1 MLTPR
6 EKRAS
11 RQVARPLFSPIF
23 FECPALPESSD
34 VMFVVAPSSSHSAGR
49 GGRAFAPA
57 MASRRDA
64 LLWLLRGARSVSLA
78 GTHRPAAAS
87 YATTSGWRAWKGYG
101 EEKPA
106 RGGTRAPDRAARE
119 ERALNDLLVRSRHH
133 ERVLALVQN
142 GVVTH
147 DASDDAPNASA
158 DASMRNALSTSE
170 KTKKKVTFRAANVAT
185 SFSRLRSALK
195 RVPLGGPVNRR
206 RELASNIVT
215 RDARYANMRE
225 MLRKALPSF
234 GPIELATTIK
244 ALADIHAFAQHGR
257 TPALRLTRH
266 DGDLKTDTDLSV
278 LFKQCVKT
286 HAHKC
291 DTRRTIMLVEG
302 LRGLGRVADRFAD
315 EDGFRAVAS
324 AIQNAAMSDVAHR
337 GYRSETRS
345 DTRNSFACLAW
356 NLHYGNSWRSAN
368 RVKRNPEPLARAT
381 ERLGNDVWRAVAEKI
396 VFGKPAVLN
405 GDQKERFRERDDSV
419 YDDSVLPLSRRGL
432 AMAMDAFVSS
442 SELRLA
448 LNALDADTGGAAR
461 RELQA
466 AVFRVA
472 KETFRE
478 GWRSDATACEQRR
491 RLLIGWGPTP
501 ARVAA
506 GRAPTECLA
515 IGAGCA
521 VLGLEAIHEGF
532 TDQPPAWVPDR
543 GSRLERSRENA
554 RDVFLF
560 DDEDEEDDEEDLLL
574 DELRLEA
581 YDDRMRSRAD
591 ETRAAEV
598 EAGAP
603 ALPSQGLLDVDN
615 FRVAGGRLDLAS
627 LPPAPPK
634 PTPRGDGWR

>member
-1 MLTPR
+1 
-6 EKRAS
+6 
-11 RQVARPLFSPIF
+11 
-23 FECPALPESSD
+23 
-34 VMFVVAPSSSHSAGR
+34 MFVVAPSSSHSAGR

-158 DASMRNALSTSE
+158 DASMRNALSTCE

-345 DTRNSFACLAW
+345 DARNAFACLAW

-368 RVKRNPEPLARAT
+368 RVKRNPEPLARAR
-381 ERLGNDVWRAVAEKI
+381 EALGNDVWRAVAEKI
-396 VFGKPAVLN
+396 VFGEAVRN
-405 GDQKERFRERDDSV
+405 GDQRDDSV
-419 YDDSVLPLSRRGL
+419 FSAAPPLSRRGL

-448 LNALDADTGGAAR
+448 LNALDADTNGAAR

-466 AVFRVA
+466 AANRVA

-543 GSRLERSRENA
+543 GSRLEQRRENA
-554 RDVFLF
+554 FSDVFLF
-560 DDEDEEDDEEDLLL
+560 DDEDDEDDEEDLLL
-574 DELRLEA
+574 DELRLE
-581 YDDRMRSRAD
+581 DGDRMRSRAD
-591 ETRAAEV
+591 ISPRAASSDPAAE
-598 EAGAP
+598 

-634 PTPRGDGWR
+634 P

>member
-1 MLTPR
+1 
-6 EKRAS
+6 
-11 RQVARPLFSPIF
+11 
-23 FECPALPESSD
+23 
-34 VMFVVAPSSSHSAGR
+34 
-49 GGRAFAPA
+49 

-78 GTHRPAAAS
+78 GTYRPAAAS

-170 KTKKKVTFRAANVAT
+170 KTTFQGKKKVTFRAANVAT

-291 DTRRTIMLVEG
+291 DTRRTILLVQG

-315 EDGFRAVAS
+315 EDGFRAVAE
-324 AIQNAAMSDVAHR
+324 AIQNAAISDVAHR

-345 DTRNSFACLAW
+345 DARNAFACLAW

-368 RVKRNPEPLARAT
+368 RVKRNPEPLARAR
-381 ERLGNDVWRAVAEKI
+381 EALGNDVWRAVAEKI
-396 VFGKPAVLN
+396 VFGEKKKAVFVLN
-405 GDQKERFRERDDSV
+405 GDHKETTRERDDSV

-442 SELRLA
+442 SSLRLA

-466 AVFRVA
+466 ASNRVA
-472 KETFRE
+472 EETFTE

-515 IGAGCA
+515 IAKGCA
-521 VLGLEAIHEGF
+521 VLGLEAHEGF
-532 TDQPPAWVPDR
+532 TDQPPVWVPDR
-543 GSRLERSRENA
+543 RRLERSRENA
-554 RDVFLF
+554 QDVFLF
-560 DDEDEEDDEEDLLL
+560 DDEDDEDDEEDLLE
-574 DELRLEA
+574 DELRLED
-581 YDDRMRSRAD
+581 DDRMRSRAD
-591 ETRAAEV
+591 ISPRAASSEPAA
-598 EAGAP
+598 E
-603 ALPSQGLLDVDN
+603 ALPSQGLLDVER

-634 PTPRGDGWR
+634 PPPRGDGWR

>member
-1 MLTPR
+1 
-6 EKRAS
+6 
-11 RQVARPLFSPIF
+11 
-23 FECPALPESSD
+23 
-34 VMFVVAPSSSHSAGR
+34 
-49 GGRAFAPA
+49 
-57 MASRRDA
+57 
-64 LLWLLRGARSVSLA
+64 
-78 GTHRPAAAS
+78 
-87 YATTSGWRAWKGYG
+87 
-101 EEKPA
+101 
-106 RGGTRAPDRAARE
+106 
-119 ERALNDLLVRSRHH
+119 
-133 ERVLALVQN
+133 
-142 GVVTH
+142 
-147 DASDDAPNASA
+147 
-158 DASMRNALSTSE
+158 
-170 KTKKKVTFRAANVAT
+170 
-185 SFSRLRSALK
+185 
-195 RVPLGGPVNRR
+195 
-206 RELASNIVT
+206 
-215 RDARYANMRE
+215 

-466 AVFRVA
+466 AANRVA
-472 KETFRE
+472 KEIFRE

-515 IGAGCA
+515 IAKGCA
-521 VLGLEAIHEGF
+521 VLGLEQHEGF

-543 GSRLERSRENA
+543 RRLEQRRENA

-574 DELRLEA
+574 DELRLEDG
-581 YDDRMRSRAD
+581 DDRMRSRAD

-598 EAGAP
+598 EPAAE
-603 ALPSQGLLDVDN
+603 ALPSQGLLDVER

>member
-1 MLTPR
+1 
-6 EKRAS
+6 
-11 RQVARPLFSPIF
+11 
-23 FECPALPESSD
+23 
-34 VMFVVAPSSSHSAGR
+34 
-49 GGRAFAPA
+49 

-78 GTHRPAAAS
+78 GTYRPAAAS

-170 KTKKKVTFRAANVAT
+170 KTTFQGKKKVTFRAANVAT

-291 DTRRTIMLVEG
+291 DTRRTILLVQG

-315 EDGFRAVAS
+315 EDGFRAVAE

-345 DTRNSFACLAW
+345 DARNAFACLAW

-368 RVKRNPEPLARAT
+368 RVKRNPEPLARAR
-381 ERLGNDVWRAVAEKI
+381 EALGNDVWRAVAEKI
-396 VFGKPAVLN
+396 VFGEKKKAVFVLN
-405 GDQKERFRERDDSV
+405 GDHKETTRERDDSV

-442 SELRLA
+442 SSLRLA

-466 AVFRVA
+466 ASNRVA
-472 KETFRE
+472 EETFTE

-515 IGAGCA
+515 IAKGCA
-521 VLGLEAIHEGF
+521 VLGLEAHEGF
-532 TDQPPAWVPDR
+532 TDQPPVWVPDR
-543 GSRLERSRENA
+543 RRLERSRENA
-554 RDVFLF
+554 QDVFLF
-560 DDEDEEDDEEDLLL
+560 DDEDDEDDEEDLLE
-574 DELRLEA
+574 DELRLED
-581 YDDRMRSRAD
+581 DDRMRSRAD
-591 ETRAAEV
+591 ISPRAASSEPAA
-598 EAGAP
+598 E
-603 ALPSQGLLDVDN
+603 ALPSQGLLDVER

-634 PTPRGDGWR
+634 PPPRGDGWR

>member
-1 MLTPR
+1 
-6 EKRAS
+6 
-11 RQVARPLFSPIF
+11 
-23 FECPALPESSD
+23 
-34 VMFVVAPSSSHSAGR
+34 
-49 GGRAFAPA
+49 
-57 MASRRDA
+57 
-64 LLWLLRGARSVSLA
+64 
-78 GTHRPAAAS
+78 
-87 YATTSGWRAWKGYG
+87 
-101 EEKPA
+101 
-106 RGGTRAPDRAARE
+106 
-119 ERALNDLLVRSRHH
+119 
-133 ERVLALVQN
+133 
-142 GVVTH
+142 
-147 DASDDAPNASA
+147 
-158 DASMRNALSTSE
+158 MRNALSTSE
-170 KTKKKVTFRAANVAT
+170 KTTFQGKKKVTFRAANVAT

-291 DTRRTIMLVEG
+291 DTRRTILLVQG

-315 EDGFRAVAS
+315 EDGFRAVAE
-324 AIQNAAMSDVAHR
+324 AIQNAAISDVAHR

-345 DTRNSFACLAW
+345 DARNAFACLAW

-368 RVKRNPEPLARAT
+368 RVKRNPEPLARAR
-381 ERLGNDVWRAVAEKI
+381 EALGNDVWRAVAEKI
-396 VFGKPAVLN
+396 VFGEKKKAVFVLN
-405 GDQKERFRERDDSV
+405 GDHKETTRERDDSV

-442 SELRLA
+442 SSLRLA

-466 AVFRVA
+466 ASNRVA
-472 KETFRE
+472 EETFTE

-515 IGAGCA
+515 IAKGCA
-521 VLGLEAIHEGF
+521 VLGLEAHEGF
-532 TDQPPAWVPDR
+532 TDQPPVWVPDR
-543 GSRLERSRENA
+543 RRLERSRENA
-554 RDVFLF
+554 QDVFLF
-560 DDEDEEDDEEDLLL
+560 DDEDDEDDEEDLLE
-574 DELRLEA
+574 DELRLED
-581 YDDRMRSRAD
+581 DDRMRSRAD
-591 ETRAAEV
+591 ISPRAASSEPAA
-598 EAGAP
+598 E
-603 ALPSQGLLDVDN
+603 ALPSQGLLDVER

-634 PTPRGDGWR
+634 PPPRGDGWR

>member
-1 MLTPR
+1 
-6 EKRAS
+6 
-11 RQVARPLFSPIF
+11 
-23 FECPALPESSD
+23 
-34 VMFVVAPSSSHSAGR
+34 MFVVAPSSSHSAGR

-78 GTHRPAAAS
+78 GTYRPAAAS

-170 KTKKKVTFRAANVAT
+170 KTTFQGKKKVTFRAANVAT

-291 DTRRTIMLVEG
+291 DTRRTILLVQG

-315 EDGFRAVAS
+315 EDGFRAVAE
-324 AIQNAAMSDVAHR
+324 AIQNAAISDVAHR

-345 DTRNSFACLAW
+345 DARNAFACLAW

-368 RVKRNPEPLARAT
+368 RVKRNPEPLARAR
-381 ERLGNDVWRAVAEKI
+381 EALGNDVWRAVAEKI
-396 VFGKPAVLN
+396 VFGEKKKAVFVLN
-405 GDQKERFRERDDSV
+405 GDHKETTRERDDSV

-442 SELRLA
+442 SSLRLA

-466 AVFRVA
+466 ASNRVA
-472 KETFRE
+472 EETFTE

-515 IGAGCA
+515 IAKGCA
-521 VLGLEAIHEGF
+521 VLGLEAHEGF
-532 TDQPPAWVPDR
+532 TDQPPVWVPDR
-543 GSRLERSRENA
+543 RRLERSRENA
-554 RDVFLF
+554 QDVFLF
-560 DDEDEEDDEEDLLL
+560 DDEDDEDDEEDLLE
-574 DELRLEA
+574 DELRLED
-581 YDDRMRSRAD
+581 DDRMRSRAD
-591 ETRAAEV
+591 ISPRAASSEPAA
-598 EAGAP
+598 E
-603 ALPSQGLLDVDN
+603 ALPSQGLLDVER

-634 PTPRGDGWR
+634 PPPRGDGWR

>member
-1 MLTPR
+1 
-6 EKRAS
+6 
-11 RQVARPLFSPIF
+11 
-23 FECPALPESSD
+23 
-34 VMFVVAPSSSHSAGR
+34 MFVVAPSSSHSAGR

-78 GTHRPAAAS
+78 GTYRPAAAS

-291 DTRRTIMLVEG
+291 DTRRTILLVQG

-315 EDGFRAVAS
+315 EDGFRAVAE
-324 AIQNAAMSDVAHR
+324 AIQNAAISDVAHR

-345 DTRNSFACLAW
+345 DARNAFACLAW

-368 RVKRNPEPLARAT
+368 RVKRNPEPLARAR
-381 ERLGNDVWRAVAEKI
+381 EALGNDVWRAVAEKI
-396 VFGKPAVLN
+396 VFGEKKKAVFVLN
-405 GDQKERFRERDDSV
+405 GDHKETTRERDDSV

-442 SELRLA
+442 SSLRLA

-466 AVFRVA
+466 ASNRVA
-472 KETFRE
+472 EETFTE

-515 IGAGCA
+515 IAKGCA
-521 VLGLEAIHEGF
+521 VLGLEAHEGF
-532 TDQPPAWVPDR
+532 TDQPPVWVPDR
-543 GSRLERSRENA
+543 RRLERSRENA
-554 RDVFLF
+554 QDVFLF
-560 DDEDEEDDEEDLLL
+560 DDEDDEDDEEDLLE
-574 DELRLEA
+574 DELRLED
-581 YDDRMRSRAD
+581 DDRMRSRAD
-591 ETRAAEV
+591 ISPRAASSEPAA
-598 EAGAP
+598 E
-603 ALPSQGLLDVDN
+603 ALPSQGLLDVER

-634 PTPRGDGWR
+634 PPPRGDGWR

>member
-1 MLTPR
+1 
-6 EKRAS
+6 
-11 RQVARPLFSPIF
+11 
-23 FECPALPESSD
+23 
-34 VMFVVAPSSSHSAGR
+34 MFVVAPSSSHSAGR

-78 GTHRPAAAS
+78 GTYRPAAAS

-170 KTKKKVTFRAANVAT
+170 KTTFQGKKKVTFRAANVAT

-291 DTRRTIMLVEG
+291 DTRRTILLVQG

-315 EDGFRAVAS
+315 EDGFRAVAE

-345 DTRNSFACLAW
+345 DARNAFACLAW

-368 RVKRNPEPLARAT
+368 RVKRNPEPLARAR
-381 ERLGNDVWRAVAEKI
+381 EALGNDVWRAVAEKI
-396 VFGKPAVLN
+396 VFGEKKKAVFVLN
-405 GDQKERFRERDDSV
+405 GDHKETTRERDDSV

-442 SELRLA
+442 SSLRLA

-466 AVFRVA
+466 ASNRVA
-472 KETFRE
+472 EETFTE

-515 IGAGCA
+515 IAKGCA
-521 VLGLEAIHEGF
+521 VLGLEAHEGF
-532 TDQPPAWVPDR
+532 TDQPPVWVPDR
-543 GSRLERSRENA
+543 RRLERSRENA
-554 RDVFLF
+554 QDVFLF
-560 DDEDEEDDEEDLLL
+560 DDEDDEDDEEDLLE
-574 DELRLEA
+574 DELRLED
-581 YDDRMRSRAD
+581 DDRMRSRAD
-591 ETRAAEV
+591 ISPRAASSEPAA
-598 EAGAP
+598 E
-603 ALPSQGLLDVDN
+603 ALPSQGLLDVER

-634 PTPRGDGWR
+634 PPPRGDGWR

>member
-1 MLTPR
+1 
-6 EKRAS
+6 
-11 RQVARPLFSPIF
+11 
-23 FECPALPESSD
+23 
-34 VMFVVAPSSSHSAGR
+34 MFVVAPSSSHSAGR

-170 KTKKKVTFRAANVAT
+170 KTTFEGKKKVTFRAANVAT

-291 DTRRTIMLVEG
+291 DTRRTILLVQG

-315 EDGFRAVAS
+315 EDGFRAVAE

-345 DTRNSFACLAW
+345 DARNAFACLAW

-368 RVKRNPEPLARAT
+368 RVKRNPEPLARAR
-381 ERLGNDVWRAVAEKI
+381 EALGNDVWRAVAEKI
-396 VFGKPAVLN
+396 VFGEKKKAVFVLN
-405 GDQKERFRERDDSV
+405 GDHKETTRERDDSV

-442 SELRLA
+442 SSLRLA
-448 LNALDADTGGAAR
+448 LNALDADTNGAAR
-461 RELQA
+461 RELRA
-466 AVFRVA
+466 AATRVA
-472 KETFRE
+472 EETFRE

-515 IGAGCA
+515 IAKGCA
-521 VLGLEAIHEGF
+521 VLGLEAHEGF
-532 TDQPPAWVPDR
+532 TDQPPVWVPDR
-543 GSRLERSRENA
+543 RRLERSRENA

-560 DDEDEEDDEEDLLL
+560 DDEDDEDDEEDLLE
-574 DELRLEA
+574 DELRLED
-581 YDDRMRSRAD
+581 DDRMRSRAD
-591 ETRAAEV
+591 ISPRAASSEPAA
-598 EAGAP
+598 E
-603 ALPSQGLLDVDN
+603 ALPSQGLLDVER

-634 PTPRGDGWR
+634 PPPRGDGWR